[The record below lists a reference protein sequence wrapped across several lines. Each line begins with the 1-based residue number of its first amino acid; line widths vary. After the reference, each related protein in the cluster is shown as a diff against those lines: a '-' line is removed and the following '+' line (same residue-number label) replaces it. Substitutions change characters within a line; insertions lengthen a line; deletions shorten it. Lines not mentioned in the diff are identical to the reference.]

1 MTNFLYILTRSF
13 LFMTL
18 VMALGLFSSA
28 HAAVLV
34 SFNHF
39 INSPNF
45 QTAVVCL
52 QADNSSNGTVV
63 FARPCGHG
71 FNQTW
76 DWDVFEIQGLG
87 TSVGDGGVHRK
98 CLDVRGGGT
107 ADGTPVQI
115 FDCNGT
121 GAQQWIY
128 TGTGTIFNLRSGK
141 CLDVKT
147 VNRFGFNEFQAVIQT
162 CNNSQNWGVQ

>member
-13 LFMTL
+13 VVMTL
-18 VMALGLFSSA
+18 VMALGFSSA

-34 SFNHF
+34 NLNHF
-39 INSPNF
+39 INSQNF
-45 QTAVVCL
+45 QTGLVCL
-52 QADNSSNGTVV
+52 QADNSSNSSIA
-63 FARPCGHG
+63 FARPCNGS
-71 FNQTW
+71 FNQAW
-76 DWDVFEIQGLG
+76 NWENLEIQGVG

-98 CLDVRGGGT
+98 CLDVRGAGR

-121 GAQQWIY
+121 GAQKWIY
-128 TGTGTIFNLRSGK
+128 TGLGTIFNLGSGK

>member
-13 LFMTL
+13 VVMTL
-18 VMALGLFSSA
+18 VMALGFSSA

-34 SFNHF
+34 NLKLF
-39 INSPNF
+39 INSQNF
-45 QTAVVCL
+45 QTGLVCL
-52 QADNSSNGTVV
+52 QADNSSNSSIA
-63 FARPCGHG
+63 FARPCNGS
-71 FNQTW
+71 FNQAW
-76 DWDVFEIQGLG
+76 NWENLEIQGVG

-98 CLDVRGGGT
+98 CLDVRGAGR

-121 GAQQWIY
+121 GAQKWIY
-128 TGTGTIFNLRSGK
+128 TGLGTIFNLGSGK
-141 CLDVKT
+141 WLDVKT